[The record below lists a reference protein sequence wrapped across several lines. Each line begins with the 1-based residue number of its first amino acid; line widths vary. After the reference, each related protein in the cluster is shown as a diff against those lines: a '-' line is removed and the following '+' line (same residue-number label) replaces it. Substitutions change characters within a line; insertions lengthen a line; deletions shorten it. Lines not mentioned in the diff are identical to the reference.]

1 MRLHGSRPTFRWFHR
16 SRDSLLP
23 YSKQC
28 PSINAHLRFAIC
40 ARKGSA
46 ALGPRIVVN
55 THAHGSCPWHEI
67 FPCALF
73 AHVSLLRVD
82 VIFFLRGDD
91 ATFVT
96 RRTKLR
102 STQEP
107 SLLVLGPCSSLV
119 PPRLTEG
126 KIKII
131 NVSFDAWTFS
141 LTGKRRE
148 IN

>member
-1 MRLHGSRPTFRWFHR
+1 MRLHGNRPTFRWFHR

-40 ARKGSA
+40 ARKEFA
-46 ALGPRIVVN
+46 ALGPRIVN

-82 VIFFLRGDD
+82 VIFFFTRGRCNVRN
-91 ATFVT
+91 ATYEITFDT
-96 RRTKLR
+96 G
-102 STQEP
+102 P

-119 PPRLTEG
+119 PPRLTET

>member
-46 ALGPRIVVN
+46 ALGPLSSTRTRTDRVRDTKFSLARYSHTSVFSEW
-55 THAHGSCPWHEI
+55 T
-67 FPCALF
+67 LF
-73 AHVSLLRVD
+73 
-82 VIFFLRGDD
+82 FFLRGDD

>member
-1 MRLHGSRPTFRWFHR
+1 MTR
-16 SRDSLLP
+16 
-23 YSKQC
+23 
-28 PSINAHLRFAIC
+28 N
-40 ARKGSA
+40 
-46 ALGPRIVVN
+46 
-55 THAHGSCPWHEI
+55 
-67 FPCALF
+67 FP
-73 AHVSLLRVD
+73 LRV
-82 VIFFLRGDD
+82 IRTRQSSQSGRYFFFLRGDD